1 MSLPLPPPLPPAL
14 PLPPVHEKIE
24 VNKVGFDKL
33 EVRVGS
39 ITEIITRNEAFRL
52 LGKLERTVGEL

>member
-1 MSLPLPPPLPPAL
+1 MSLPLPPPLPL
-14 PLPPVHEKIE
+14 PLPPALHEKIE
-24 VNKVGFDKL
+24 IRKIGFDKL

-52 LGKLERTVGEL
+52 LGKLEREAATL